1 MHYQGRLLQ
10 QNRKLSKGELES
22 MVKFGAETIFKSNK
36 STITDEDIDAILA
49 AGSARTST
57 LNDKIKTD
65 MQHSLQNFTL
75 GGEQSL
81 YDYADKDFIQLTARE
96 GNWNPLS
103 NMISLGAR
111 KKRRN
116 YDVNEYFR
124 EAMNTHNNT
133 TGGRQKVAK
142 PKSIPMH
149 DFQFFQQ
156 ARIKELFQ
164 KEFELSVQKREQVQ
178 TIKVIRGKEV
188 RFVGSASQCLGYS
201 MPC

>member
-1 MHYQGRLLQ
+1 
-10 QNRKLSKGELES
+10 
-22 MVKFGAETIFKSNK
+22 MVKFGAETIFKSSK

-49 AGSARTST
+49 AGSHRTNE
-57 LNDKIKTD
+57 LNSKIKTD

-81 YDYADKDFIQLTARE
+81 YDYAEKDFVNLTARE
-96 GNWNPLS
+96 AKWNPLS
-103 NMISLGAR
+103 NIITLGAR

-124 EAMNTHNNT
+124 EAMNTSTST
-133 TGGRQKVAK
+133 TGGRTKVAK
-142 PKSIPMH
+142 PRSIPMH

-156 ARIKELFQ
+156 VRIKELFQ
-164 KEFELSVQKREQVQ
+164 KEFDLSVKKREQIQ

-188 RFVGSASQCLGYS
+188 CYIAISALCNR
-201 MPC
+201 